1 MFSFFK
7 LHIFFQHRLNAE
19 SCKEMLAQRASQFR
33 AIQRR
38 LLTRFKDK
46 TPAPL
51 QNLDT
56 LLEGTYR
63 QLIHL
68 ADTIQENNLALEVSS
83 NALCCASNL
92 FNFILKLWTNM
103 SDEEYKVLQS
113 SITPLV
119 VDSLDVVSNPLDQS
133 KLE

>member
-1 MFSFFK
+1 
-7 LHIFFQHRLNAE
+7 
-19 SCKEMLAQRASQFR
+19 MLAQRASQFR

-38 LLTRFKDK
+38 LLTRFKDR

-68 ADTIQENNLALEVSS
+68 AETIQENNVALEIAA
-83 NALCCASNL
+83 NALTCATNL

-103 SDEEYKVLQS
+103 SEEEFDVLRS

-119 VDSLDVVSNPLDQS
+119 VDTLDVVSKKNER
-133 KLE
+133 KLLSVTGMKITFTMWE